1 MSALITTTSQAVEL
15 LVHNNGTILSTSYP
29 NSVESAIKQAEL
41 LGVTSIDFEELDF
54 WPKT

>member
-54 WPKT
+54 